1 MLVPQMCGLQRYEK
15 MRILEPS
22 IYPMRNL
29 LLVCLALPFSLFG
42 QDNAKPLSI
51 KGSFKNVQPEPEWV
65 YLYHRVNGTSVKD
78 SCKVIDNAYTF
89 TLKMAEPELLA
100 FRVKY
105 ANAGSAKQFTP
116 LAGGS
121 TSNQSRD
128 AFNVYAGDG
137 RIRINSTDSFSN
149 VSIKGSK
156 HHEAYL
162 ALQALRKPYDDKMKV
177 LDQDYAKANAIKD
190 NEARDRVEAQ
200 IDALESDLKEN
211 VLSGYIQKNPS
222 SPAAFY
228 ALQQYAGWD
237 INPDKVEPLFNALPA
252 AVQEYPTV
260 KGFKEQLETVK
271 LTGIGRM
278 APEFT
283 QNDTLEQPVQ
293 LSSFRGRYL
302 LIDFWASWCGPCRQE
317 NPNVVKVFNQYKDKN
332 FHILGISL
340 DRAGQKDKWMKAI
353 HDDNLTWSHVSDLK
367 FWDNAVS
374 KQYGIRAI
382 PQNLLLD
389 PTGKIIAKNL
399 RGEALAKKME
409 ELLGGK

>member
-1 MLVPQMCGLQRYEK
+1 MLVPQLRGLQRYEK
-15 MRILEPS
+15 MRILIPI
-22 IYPMRNL
+22 IYPMRTL
-29 LLVCLALPFSLFG
+29 LLACLALPVSLLA
-42 QDNAKPLSI
+42 QENAKSLSI
-51 KGSFKNVQPEPEWV
+51 KGSLTNVQPQPELV
-65 YLYHRVNGTSVKD
+65 YLFHRSGGTMVTD
-78 SCKVIDNAYTF
+78 SSKIVEGAYSF
-89 TLKMAEPELLA
+89 EIKMEEPELLRM
-100 FRVKY
+100 RVKY
-105 ANAGSAKQFTP
+105 PAPKDGTVKAIPMVQNRDMISVFTGP
-116 LAGGS
+116 
-121 TSNQSRD
+121 
-128 AFNVYAGDG
+128 G

-149 VSIKGSK
+149 VVVKGSK
-156 HHEAYL
+156 QQEAYL
-162 ALQALRKPYDDKMKV
+162 AMQEAQKPFDEKLKV
-177 LDQDYAKANAIKD
+177 LYQDYSKANAAKD
-190 NEARDRVEAQ
+190 IAKRDRVEAS
-200 IDALESDLKEN
+200 IDSLDEVMKEAVMGDL
-211 VLSGYIQKNPS
+211 IRKNPS
-222 SPAAFY
+222 SPVAFL

-237 INPDKVEPLFNALPA
+237 LNSDKIEPLFNSLPE
-252 AVQEYPTV
+252 AVRAYPSV
-260 KGFKEQLETVK
+260 KSFKEQLETAK
-271 LTGIGRM
+271 LTGIGRV

-283 QNDTLEQPVQ
+283 QNDTLDQPVQ
-293 LSSFRGRYL
+293 LSSFKGRYL

-389 PTGKIIAKNL
+389 PAGKIIAKNL

>member
-1 MLVPQMCGLQRYEK
+1 MLVPQIRGLQRYEK
-15 MRILEPS
+15 MRILVPI
-22 IYPMRNL
+22 IYPMRTL
-29 LLVCLALPFSLFG
+29 LLACLALPVSLLA
-42 QDNAKPLSI
+42 QDNSKPLSI
-51 KGSFKNVQPEPEWV
+51 KGSLTNVQPQPEWV

-78 SCKVIDNAYTF
+78 SCKVIDNAYAF

-177 LDQDYAKANAIKD
+177 LYQDYAKANTKKD
-190 NEARDRVEAQ
+190 TEARDRVEAQ
-200 IDALESDLKEN
+200 IDELESDLKEN

-260 KGFKEQLETVK
+260 KSFKEQLETAK

-283 QNDTLEQPVQ
+283 QNDTLDQPVQ
-293 LSSFRGRYL
+293 LSSFKGRYL

-353 HDDNLTWSHVSDLK
+353 YDDNLTWSHVSDLK

-389 PTGKIIAKNL
+389 PSGKIIAKNL

>member
-1 MLVPQMCGLQRYEK
+1 MRTLVPSTC
-15 MRILEPS
+15 
-22 IYPMRNL
+22 PMRNL
-29 LLVCLALPFSLFG
+29 LLACLALPFSLFA
-42 QDNAKPLSI
+42 QDNAKSLSI
-51 KGSFKNVQPEPEWV
+51 KGNFKNVQPEPEWV

-78 SCKVIDNAYTF
+78 SCKVAENAYVF
-89 TLKMAEPELLA
+89 RLKMEEPELLV

-121 TSNQSRD
+121 NSNQSRD
-128 AFNVYAGDG
+128 AFNIYAGDG

-149 VSIKGSK
+149 VSIRGSK
-156 HHEAYL
+156 HHEAYMD
-162 ALQALRKPYDDKMKV
+162 LQALRKPYDDKMKV
-177 LDQDYAKANAIKD
+177 LYQDYTKANAKKD
-190 NEARDRVEAQ
+190 TEARDRVEAQ
-200 IDALESDLKEN
+200 IDELESGLKEN
-211 VLSGYIQKNPS
+211 VLSGYIQKNPN

-252 AVQEYPTV
+252 TVQAYPTV
-260 KGFKEQLETVK
+260 KNFKEQLETAR
-271 LTGIGRM
+271 LTGIGRV
-278 APEFT
+278 APEFS
-283 QNDTLEQPVQ
+283 QNDTLDQPVQ
-293 LSSFRGRYL
+293 LSSFKGRYL

-317 NPNVVKVFNQYKDKN
+317 NPNLVKVFNQYKDKN

-353 HDDNLTWSHVSDLK
+353 HDDNLTWSHVSDLRY
-367 FWDNAVS
+367 WDNAVS

-389 PTGKIIAKNL
+389 PTGKVIAKNL